1 MRPVLFIAVPLL
13 LLTVCV
19 AAQSGDAPKPPGPI
33 YKVGE
38 KGVKPPKVIFSPP
51 RKPSPDDP
59 GEYDK
64 ETSKGKRKNIRGGAV
79 ISGYVGADGHY
90 YNAKVIRMM
99 GGDLTDEALK
109 DAVKAVSQWRF
120 DPCTKDGVPVNC
132 YLTLEINFD
141 LY

>member
-1 MRPVLFIAVPLL
+1 MRSLLFMALL
-13 LLTVCV
+13 LVAVCV
-19 AAQSGDAPKPPGPI
+19 AAQSGDAPKTSGPI

-59 GEYDK
+59 GQYDR
-64 ETSKGKRKNIRGGAV
+64 ETGKGKHKNIRGMAV
-79 ISGYVGADGHY
+79 ISGYVGSNGNY
-90 YNAKVIRMM
+90 YDAKVIRMI
-99 GGDLTDEALK
+99 GGDLTDQVLK
-109 DAVKAVSQWRF
+109 DAVKTVSQWRF

-132 YLTLEINFD
+132 YFTLEINFD